1 MKLNLIAPLV
11 NKDYSKSMRDPK
23 SYQNQEKICL
33 LGRLEVKCGSVI
45 QVEGLR
51 SSKAVV
57 FINRKS
63 NMRLDAKT
71 YSVLRMSLQKKPAFF
86 AKNFKFRVETRLDVP
101 LMKKP
106 GDKKW
111 KK

>member
-1 MKLNLIAPLV
+1 V
-11 NKDYSKSMRDPK
+11 
-23 SYQNQEKICL
+23 
-33 LGRLEVKCGSVI
+33 V

-51 SSKAVV
+51 SSKAVA

-63 NMRLDAKT
+63 NMRLNAKT
-71 YSVLRMSLQKKPAFF
+71 YSVLRMSPQKKTAIFT
-86 AKNFKFRVETRLDVP
+86 KNVESRVETRLDVP

-106 GDKKW
+106 SDRKW

>member
-1 MKLNLIAPLV
+1 
-11 NKDYSKSMRDPK
+11 MRDPK

-51 SSKAVV
+51 SSKAVA

-71 YSVLRMSLQKKPAFF
+71 YSVLRMSLQKKAAIFT
-86 AKNFKFRVETRLDVP
+86 KNVEFRVETRLDVP

>member
-1 MKLNLIAPLV
+1 
-11 NKDYSKSMRDPK
+11 
-23 SYQNQEKICL
+23 
-33 LGRLEVKCGSVI
+33 VI

-51 SSKAVV
+51 SSKAVA

-63 NMRLDAKT
+63 NMRLNAKT
-71 YSVLRMSLQKKPAFF
+71 YSVLRMSPQKKTAIFI
-86 AKNFKFRVETRLDVP
+86 KNFESRVETRLDVP